1 MSDPVKVL
9 MEMTDET
16 VSAKHIAPILKM
28 NPSVIVKYAKDGTW
42 DADRLGKYVIS
53 GGHVKFFRKDFLQK
67 CGLMD
72 PDPEKKPTDLLIL
85 EQMIALNEAATMIC
99 QMLTLMMEPYQL
111 DALNELIDKKT
122 AGAGT
127 PTD

>member
-28 NPSVIVKYAKDGTW
+28 SPSVIVKYAKDGTW

-67 CGLMD
+67 CGFLEYDEDEPSDHQLLDTICTKLDLIIGALTGLMNQ
-72 PDPEKKPTDLLIL
+72 
-85 EQMIALNEAATMIC
+85 EQRKEFIETFTNI
-99 QMLTLMMEPYQL
+99 
-111 DALNELIDKKT
+111 KT
-122 AGAGT
+122 ADAAT

>member
-28 NPSVIVKYAKDGTW
+28 SPSVIVKYAKDGTW

-67 CGLMD
+67 CGFLEYDEDEPSDHQLLDTICTKLDLIIGALTALMNQ
-72 PDPEKKPTDLLIL
+72 
-85 EQMIALNEAATMIC
+85 EQRKEFVETFTNI
-99 QMLTLMMEPYQL
+99 
-111 DALNELIDKKT
+111 KT
-122 AGAGT
+122 AGAAT
-127 PTD
+127 PAE